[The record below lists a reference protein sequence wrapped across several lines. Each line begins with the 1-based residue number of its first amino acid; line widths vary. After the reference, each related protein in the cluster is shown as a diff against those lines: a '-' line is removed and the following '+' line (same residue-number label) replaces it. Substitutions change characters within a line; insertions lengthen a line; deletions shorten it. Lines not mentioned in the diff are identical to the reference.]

1 MKTYEKPIIKKMH
14 LKSYFNHMR
23 KNLHIAAHMIR
34 AAGEHFIHAFLPAI
48 TMKHDEGRKIDGNT

>member
-1 MKTYEKPIIKKMH
+1 MH